1 MLQRYGQFVARRA
14 KLLLTISLLVMVGA
28 GVLGAGAFSRLSN
41 GGFDD
46 PDAESTQAQQLI
58 DSRFGGQTNLV
69 LLVTAKSG
77 TVDEPDAASAGRQLA
92 QTLAAEPDV
101 TDVISYF
108 ETRAPSLRSE
118 DAASGLVLAHIE
130 GDESQVTAR
139 SEHVIEKYAGDRGAV
154 SVLAGGPA
162 GINHDVT
169 NQVTRSLAIAEA
181 IAVPLTLILLLFA
194 FGSLVSALL
203 PLAVGG
209 VAILG
214 TFAELYLLGSVT
226 DVSIFAINLTTAL
239 GLGLGIDYAL
249 FIVSRFREQ
258 LAAGDDVPTAVART
272 VATAGRTVIYT
283 AVAVMAALAALLVF
297 PLYFLRSFGYA
308 GIGVVAIAAL
318 GALVLLPALL
328 AVLGHRV
335 NAGRVRWTRSAERGA
350 SPQSRLIG
358 SQASPQSRLTGWQAS
373 PQSRLIGSQ
382 ASYFWGRLA
391 KLVMRRPA
399 LFALPVIAALLVV
412 GGPLL
417 GIKFGTP
424 DQGVLRA
431 ASDSRQVAD
440 ALVTRFPG
448 NAGAPIDVVTM
459 GPVDTTALRGYARQL
474 SLLPDV
480 AQVSTSA
487 GTYRQGQA
495 APATPADAA
504 LGSPDAQR
512 LTVVT
517 TLAAKSDE
525 SQELV
530 GSIRDLSGPGGT
542 AVLVTGVDAQL
553 IDTRTVIGER
563 LPLAVG
569 LVVLTTLVVLFLFT
583 GSVIQP
589 IRAVLLN
596 ALSLSATLGVLTWI
610 FQDGHLAA
618 WLGVTPRPM
627 DMSMTVLLF
636 CIAFGL
642 SMDYEVFV
650 LSRIKELHDQ
660 GIPSAQ
666 AVPEGL
672 ARTGRIV
679 STAAGLL
686 AVSFFAFGTSTV
698 SFLQMFGIGTGL
710 AILIDA
716 TLIRGVLVPAA
727 MRVLGPAAW
736 YSPAPLRRVYARV
749 ALSES

>member
-14 KLLLTISLLVMVGA
+14 KLLLTLSLLVIVGA

-41 GGFDD
+41 GGFND
-46 PDAESTQAQQLI
+46 PDAESTKAQQLI

-77 TVDEPDAASAGRQLA
+77 AVDEPSAASAGRQLA

-101 TDVISYF
+101 TDVVSYF
-108 ETRAPSLRSE
+108 GEACEPNGGLCDTRAPSLRSE

-130 GDESQVTAR
+130 GDEAQVTAR
-139 SEHVIEKYAGDRGAV
+139 SENIIEKYAGDRGAV
-154 SVLAGGPA
+154 SVLAGGQA
-162 GINHDVT
+162 GVNHDVT

-214 TFAELYLLGSVT
+214 TFAELYVLGSVT

-335 NAGRVRWTRSAERGA
+335 NAGRVRWTRSAQGAA
-350 SPQSRLIG
+350 SP
-358 SQASPQSRLTGWQAS
+358 
-373 PQSRLIGSQ
+373 
-382 ASYFWGRLA
+382 FWGRLA
-391 KLVMRRPA
+391 GRVMRRPA
-399 LFALPVIAALLVV
+399 LFALPVIATLLVV

-440 ALVTRFPG
+440 ALETRFPG
-448 NAGAPIDVVTM
+448 NAGAPIDVVTA
-459 GPVDTTALRGYARQL
+459 GPVDTGALREYGRQL

-480 AQVSTSA
+480 AQVSTSD
-487 GTYRQGQA
+487 GTYRHGQA

-504 LGSPDAQR
+504 LGSPDGQR

-517 TLAAKSDE
+517 TVAAKSDQ
-525 SQELV
+525 SQQLV
-530 GSIRDLSGPGGT
+530 GSIRDMSGPGGT

-553 IDTRTVIGER
+553 IDTRQVIGER

-610 FQDGHLAA
+610 FQDGNLAE

-650 LSRIKELHDQ
+650 LSRIKELHDK
-660 GIPSAQ
+660 GMPSAE
-666 AVPEGL
+666 AVSEGL

-679 STAAGLL
+679 SSAAGLL

>member
-1 MLQRYGQFVARRA
+1 MLHRYGQFVARRA
-14 KLLLTISLLVMVGA
+14 KLLLTLSLLVMVGA
-28 GVLGAGAFSRLSN
+28 GVLGAGAFGKLTN
-41 GGFDD
+41 GGFSD
-46 PDAESTQAQQLI
+46 PDAESTQAQRLI
-58 DSRFGGQTNLV
+58 ESRFGGQTNLV

-77 TVDEPDAASAGRQLA
+77 TVDDSAAAVAGRQVADALA
-92 QTLAAEPDV
+92 TEPDV
-101 TDVISYF
+101 ADVVTYF
-108 ETRAPSLRSE
+108 GTGAPGLRSE
-118 DAASGLVLAHIE
+118 DARSGLVLAHIA
-130 GDESQVTAR
+130 GDEAQVAER
-139 SEHVIEKYAGDRGAV
+139 AQRIIDRYAGDRGAV
-154 SVLAGGPA
+154 TVLAGGQA

-181 IAVPLTLILLLFA
+181 IAVPLTLVLLLFA

-203 PLAVGG
+203 PLVVGG

-258 LAAGDDVPTAVART
+258 LAAGDDVPEAVART

-328 AVLGHRV
+328 AVLGTRV
-335 NAGRVRWTRSAERGA
+335 NSGRVRWTRSAEGAA
-350 SPQSRLIG
+350 SP
-358 SQASPQSRLTGWQAS
+358 
-373 PQSRLIGSQ
+373 
-382 ASYFWGRLA
+382 FWGRLA
-391 KLVMRRPA
+391 GRVMRRPA
-399 LFALPVIAALLVV
+399 LLALPVIAVLLFVA
-412 GGPLL
+412 GPLL
-417 GIKFGTP
+417 GIRFGTP

-431 ASDSRQVAD
+431 AADSRQVAD

-448 NAGAPIDVVTM
+448 NAGAPIDVVTA
-459 GPVDTTALRGYARQL
+459 GPVGPVALDGYARQL

-480 AQVSTSA
+480 AQVGTSV
-487 GTYRQGQA
+487 GTYRHGQA
-495 APATPADAA
+495 TPPIGPDAA
-504 LGSPDAQR
+504 LSSPAGQR

-517 TLAAKSDE
+517 SLPAKSE
-525 SQELV
+525 QSQSLV
-530 GSIRDLSGPGGT
+530 ETIRGMSGPGGT
-542 AVLVTGVDAQL
+542 SVLVTGVDAAL
-553 IDTRTVIGER
+553 IDTRDVIGER
-563 LPLAVG
+563 LPLAIG

-589 IRAVLLN
+589 VRAVLLN

-610 FQDGHLAA
+610 FQDGHLAD

-660 GIPSAQ
+660 GMPSAQ

-749 ALSES
+749 ALNEG

>member
-1 MLQRYGQFVARRA
+1 MLHRYGEFVARRA
-14 KLLLTISLLVMVGA
+14 KLLLTLSLLVMIGA
-28 GVLGAGAFSRLSN
+28 GILGAGAFGKLRN
-41 GGFDD
+41 GGFND
-46 PDAESTQAQQLI
+46 PDAQSTQAQHLI

-69 LLVTAKSG
+69 LMVTAKTG
-77 TVDEPDAASAGRQLA
+77 TVDDATVAAAGQGITDALTR
-92 QTLAAEPDV
+92 EPDV
-101 TDVISYF
+101 TDVVSYF
-108 ETRAPSLRSE
+108 RNGVPSLRSE
-118 DAASGLVLAHIE
+118 GATDALILGHIT
-130 GDESQVTAR
+130 GDEAQVTERAKDIVDR
-139 SEHVIEKYAGDRGAV
+139 YAGERGTV
-154 SVLAGGPA
+154 TVLAGGPA

-181 IAVPLTLILLLFA
+181 IAVPLTLLLLVFA

-258 LAAGDDVPTAVART
+258 LAAGDTVPDAVAKT

-335 NAGRVRWTRSAERGA
+335 NAGRVRWTRAAEGAA

-358 SQASPQSRLTGWQAS
+358 SQASPM
-373 PQSRLIGSQ
+373 
-382 ASYFWGRLA
+382 WGRLA
-391 KLVMRRPA
+391 GRVMRRPA
-399 LFALPVIAALLVV
+399 LLALPVVAVLLFIAS
-412 GGPLL
+412 PLA
-417 GIKFGTP
+417 GVKFGTP
-424 DQGVLRA
+424 DQGVLRTSA
-431 ASDSRQVAD
+431 DSRQVAD

-448 NAGAPIDVVTM
+448 NAGAPIDVVTT
-459 GPVDTTALRGYARQL
+459 GPVAPAALAGFARQL

-480 AQVSTSA
+480 AQVSSSV
-487 GTYRQGQA
+487 GTYRDGTA
-495 APATPADAA
+495 GSGDAT
-504 LGSPDAQR
+504 LGRSDGQR

-517 TLAAKSDE
+517 TLPAKTDKG
-525 SQELV
+525 QDLV
-530 GSIRDLSGPGGT
+530 RTIRAMPGPGGT
-542 AVLVTGVDAQL
+542 GVLVTGVDAQL
-553 IDTRTVIGER
+553 IDTRHVIAER

-569 LVVLTTLVVLFLFT
+569 LVILTTLVVLFLFT
-583 GSVIQP
+583 GSVVQP
-589 IRAVLLN
+589 VRAVLLN
-596 ALSLSATLGVLTWI
+596 ALSLSATLGILTWI
-610 FQDGHLAA
+610 FQNGHLANL
-618 WLGVTPRPM
+618 LGITPRPM

-650 LSRIKELHDQ
+650 LSRIKELHDR
-660 GIPSAQ
+660 GVPLAQ
-666 AVPEGL
+666 AVTDGL

-716 TLIRGVLVPAA
+716 TLVRGVLVPAA

-736 YSPAPLRRVYARV
+736 YSPAPLRRVHARL
-749 ALSES
+749 ALNEG